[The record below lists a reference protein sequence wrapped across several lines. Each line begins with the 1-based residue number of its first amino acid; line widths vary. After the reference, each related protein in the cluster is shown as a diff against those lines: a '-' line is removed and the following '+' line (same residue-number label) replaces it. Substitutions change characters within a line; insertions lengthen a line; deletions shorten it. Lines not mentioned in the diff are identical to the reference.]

1 MDAKTLEL
9 LAGKEFNEILAGDHI
24 LKELEKARYNSADDK
39 QLLLEVLGL
48 GDYRIGKLP
57 VRPLTVAK
65 WSFLWL
71 LESPFV
77 IGGAA
82 EIRDWDI
89 FLYILSQMDL
99 RELNCPVEKIAENAT
114 GFALAAGLDAETLLE
129 EVKNIIKSAFLPF
142 DMMPLKTS
150 GDSGESGIYDGI
162 WASFMASTAARE
174 SGMSFDYC
182 LHRMSLSTVCSLIV
196 NWNRRESVDGGQIR
210 RRIPQEI
217 EEKITE
223 RIDTLAK
230 GYIEKKSLE

>member
-9 LAGKEFNEILAGDHI
+9 LAGKEFNEILAGDAV
-24 LKELEKARYNSADDK
+24 LKELEESRYNSAADK

-82 EIRDWDI
+82 AICDWDI
-89 FLYILSQMDL
+89 FLYVLSQMDL
-99 RELNCPVEKIAENAT
+99 RLTSCSLEEIAKQAE
-114 GFALAAGLDAETLLE
+114 GYALATGLDADGLVS
-129 EVKNIIKSAFLPF
+129 EVKSVIKSAFLPF
-142 DMMPLKTS
+142 EMIPSSS
-150 GDSGESGIYDGI
+150 GNPENSIYDGI

-174 SGMSFDYC
+174 SGMNFDYC
-182 LHRMSLSTVCSLIV
+182 LHQMSLSCVCSLIV
-196 NWNRRESVDGGQIR
+196 NWRRRESIDGNKIQ
-210 RRIPQEI
+210 RRIPPEV
-217 EEKITE
+217 EAKINE
-223 RIDTLAK
+223 RIDVLAQE
-230 GYIEKKSLE
+230 YIEKNKQE

>member
-24 LKELEKARYNSADDK
+24 LKELEKARYNSADEK
-39 QLLLEVLGL
+39 QLLLEVLDL

-57 VRPLTVAK
+57 IRPLTVAK

-99 RELNCPVEKIAENAT
+99 RELNCPVERIAENAT
-114 GFALAAGLDAETLLE
+114 GFALATGLDAETLIE
-129 EVKNIIKSAFLPF
+129 EVKNIIKSVFLPF

-210 RRIPQEI
+210 RMIPQEI
-217 EEKITE
+217 EEKITA

>member
-1 MDAKTLEL
+1 MDTEILEL
-9 LAGKEFNEILAGDHI
+9 LAGKEFNEILAGDAV
-24 LKELEKARYNSADDK
+24 LKELEKARYNSAGEK
-39 QLLLEVLGL
+39 QLLLEVLQL

-57 VRPLTVAK
+57 IRPLTVAK

-77 IGGAA
+77 IGGAVGLG
-82 EIRDWDI
+82 DLDV
-89 FLYILSQMDL
+89 FLYVLSLMDL
-99 RELNCPVEKIAENAT
+99 RELNCSLEKIAKRAD
-114 GFALAAGLDAETLLE
+114 GYALAADLE
-129 EVKNIIKSAFLPF
+129 AGELIDEVKNVIKSAFLPF

-217 EEKITE
+217 EEKITA

>member
-24 LKELEKARYNSADDK
+24 LKELEKARYNSADEK
-39 QLLLEVLGL
+39 QLLLEVLDL
-48 GDYRIGKLP
+48 GDYRIGNLP
-57 VRPLTVAK
+57 IRPLTVAK

-99 RELNCPVEKIAENAT
+99 RELNCPVERIAENAT
-114 GFALAAGLDAETLLE
+114 EFALATGLDAETLIG

-196 NWNRRESVDGGQIR
+196 NWNRRESVNGGQIR

-217 EEKITE
+217 EEKITA

>member
-1 MDAKTLEL
+1 MDTEILEL
-9 LAGKEFNEILAGDHI
+9 LAGKEFNEILAGDAV
-24 LKELEKARYNSADDK
+24 LKELEKARYNSAGEK
-39 QLLLEVLGL
+39 QLLLEVLQL

-57 VRPLTVAK
+57 IRPLTVAK

-77 IGGAA
+77 IGGAVGLG
-82 EIRDWDI
+82 DLDV
-89 FLYILSQMDL
+89 FLYVLSLMDL
-99 RELNCPVEKIAENAT
+99 RELNCSLEKIAKRAD
-114 GFALAAGLDAETLLE
+114 GYALAADLE
-129 EVKNIIKSAFLPF
+129 AGELIDEVKNVIKSAFLPF

-196 NWNRRESVDGGQIR
+196 NWNRRESEDGGQIR

-217 EEKITE
+217 EEKITA

>member
-114 GFALAAGLDAETLLE
+114 GFALAAGLDAETLIE

>member
-9 LAGKEFNEILAGDHI
+9 LAGKDFNEILAGDLI
-24 LKELEKARYNSADDK
+24 LKELEKARYNSAAEK
-39 QLLLEVLGL
+39 QLLLEVLDL
-48 GDYRIGKLP
+48 GDYRIGNLP
-57 VRPLTVAK
+57 IRPLTVAS

-71 LESPFV
+71 LESPFAV
-77 IGGAA
+77 GGAA
-82 EIRDWDI
+82 EICDWDI

-99 RELNCPVEKIAENAT
+99 RELNCPIEKIAENAN
-114 GFALAAGLDAETLLE
+114 GFALATGLNAEALAS

-150 GDSGESGIYDGI
+150 GNSGESGIYDGI

-223 RIDTLAK
+223 RIDALAK
-230 GYIEKKSLE
+230 EYIEKKSLE

>member
-24 LKELEKARYNSADDK
+24 LKELEKARYNSAAEK
-39 QLLLEVLGL
+39 QLLREVLDL

-57 VRPLTVAK
+57 IRPLTVAK

-99 RELNCPVEKIAENAT
+99 RELSCPVERIAENAT
-114 GFALAAGLDAETLLE
+114 GFALATDLDAETLIE

>member
-1 MDAKTLEL
+1 MDTEILEL
-9 LAGKEFNEILAGDHI
+9 LAGKEFNEILAGDAV
-24 LKELEKARYNSADDK
+24 LKELEKSRYNSAGEK
-39 QLLLEVLGL
+39 QLLLEVLQL

-57 VRPLTVAK
+57 IRPLTVAK

-77 IGGAA
+77 IGGAVGLG
-82 EIRDWDI
+82 DLDV
-89 FLYILSQMDL
+89 FLYVLSLMDL
-99 RELNCPVEKIAENAT
+99 RELNCSLEKIAKRAD
-114 GFALAAGLDAETLLE
+114 GYALAADLE
-129 EVKNIIKSAFLPF
+129 AGELIDEVKNVIKSAFLPF

-196 NWNRRESVDGGQIR
+196 NWNRRERVDGGQIR

-217 EEKITE
+217 EEKITA
-223 RIDTLAK
+223 RIDALAK

>member
-9 LAGKEFNEILAGDHI
+9 LAGKEFNEILAGDAV
-24 LKELEKARYNSADDK
+24 LKELEKARYNSAGEK
-39 QLLLEVLGL
+39 QLLLEVLQL

-57 VRPLTVAK
+57 IRPLTVAK

-77 IGGAA
+77 IGGAVGLG
-82 EIRDWDI
+82 DLDV
-89 FLYILSQMDL
+89 FLYVLSLMDL
-99 RELNCPVEKIAENAT
+99 RELNCSLEKIAKRAD
-114 GFALAAGLDAETLLE
+114 GYALAADLE
-129 EVKNIIKSAFLPF
+129 AGELIDEVKNVIKSAFLPF

-196 NWNRRESVDGGQIR
+196 NWNRRESEDGGQIR

-217 EEKITE
+217 EEKITA